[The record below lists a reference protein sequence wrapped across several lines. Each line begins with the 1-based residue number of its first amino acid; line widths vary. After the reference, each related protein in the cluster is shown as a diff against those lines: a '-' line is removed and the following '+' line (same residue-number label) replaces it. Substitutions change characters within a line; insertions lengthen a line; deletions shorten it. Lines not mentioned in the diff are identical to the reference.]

1 MSAFRSMTSFRSA
14 DVVVVGGGTVGAWT
28 AVLLAENSTLD
39 VVLIEAR
46 TLGDGA
52 SSRAA
57 GMVRA
62 QGGTETAIRLGLRSQ
77 EFYSD
82 SGNRFPLD
90 CGFVR
95 QGYLMPCF
103 TPAEVAQA
111 HERIALQ
118 QSLGLDVE
126 WLSSDDIDS
135 RATGLRP
142 GVTLGASYA
151 PGDGYID
158 APRNVL
164 AYTAALTACGVD
176 VRERCS
182 FTGLRTSGGR
192 VVGVDTSEGP
202 IDTGRVVLTGGPQ
215 LAEVGARAG
224 GRIPAGGSRHQVVV
238 TAPLQGVDVNDLPMV
253 FDVTSGIYW
262 RPGEAG
268 GLLWGMSN
276 PDEKP
281 GVAIDFDNGY
291 FITAQSRIERLLP
304 AVVGLGLR
312 RTWAATIDYTPDH
325 LPILGP
331 LITENGPVD
340 GTVVA
345 CAAGHGM
352 MWGPA
357 VAQVAADLTKFG
369 ECDWLDLTDLGLDR
383 FDADGNSRLEPEPIS
398 LPFPQNAFADE
409 RISQ

>member
-1 MSAFRSMTSFRSA
+1 MSAFHSMTSA

-28 AVLLAENSTLD
+28 AVMLAERGIRN
-39 VVLIEAR
+39 VVLLEAL

-62 QGGTETAIRLGLRSQ
+62 QGGTEAPIVLGMRTQ
-77 EFYSD
+77 EFYAN
-82 SGNRFPLD
+82 SGDRFPLD
-90 CGFVR
+90 CGFVA

-103 TPAEVAQA
+103 SEAEVAQA
-111 HERIALQ
+111 HARIALQ
-118 QSLGLDVE
+118 QKLGLNVE
-126 WLSSDDIDS
+126 WLSGSDIDD
-135 RATGLRP
+135 RNTGIAP
-142 GVTLGASYA
+142 GATLGASYA
-151 PGDGYID
+151 SGDGYID

-164 AYTAALTACGVD
+164 AYTAALTAHGVD
-176 VRERCS
+176 VRERCK

-192 VVGVDTSEGP
+192 VVGVDTSDGP
-202 IDTGRVVLTGGPQ
+202 IDTEHVVLTGGPK
-215 LAEVGARAG
+215 LGKVGATAG

-238 TAPLQGVDVNDLPMV
+238 TAPVTAFDVHEVPMV
-253 FDVTSGIYW
+253 FDLMSGIYW

-276 PDEKP
+276 PEEAP
-281 GVAIDFDNGY
+281 GVAVDFDEIY
-291 FITAQSRIERLLP
+291 YQKARDRIEELLP
-304 AVVGLGLR
+304 GIRGLGLR

-331 LITENGPVD
+331 LLTDDGPVD

-345 CAAGHGM
+345 SPAGHGM

-357 VAQVAADLTKFG
+357 IAEVAADLTTTG
-369 ECDWLDLTDLGLDR
+369 ECSWLDLTDLGLNR
-383 FDADGNSRLEPEPIS
+383 FDADGNSRLAPEPIS
-398 LPFPQNAFADE
+398 LPFPEKAAL
-409 RISQ
+409 

>member
-1 MSAFRSMTSFRSA
+1 MTSFRSA
-14 DVVVVGGGTVGAWT
+14 DVVVVGGGTVGGWT
-28 AVLLAENSTLD
+28 AVLLAESGVPN

-77 EFYSD
+77 EFYAA
-82 SGNRFPLD
+82 SGDRFPLD
-90 CGFVR
+90 CGFVA
-95 QGYLMPCF
+95 QGYLMPSF
-103 TPAEVAQA
+103 TDAEVAQA

-118 QSLGLDVE
+118 RTLGLEVE
-126 WLSSDDIDS
+126 WLSGADIDD
-135 RATGLRP
+135 RQTGLAP
-142 GVTLGASYA
+142 GATLGASYA

-176 VRERCS
+176 VREHCT
-182 FTGLRTSGGR
+182 FTGLRTAGGR
-192 VVGVDTSEGP
+192 VVGVDTSDGP
-202 IDTGRVVLTGGPQ
+202 IDTERVVLTGGPK
-215 LAEVGARAG
+215 LGKVGATAG
-224 GRIPAGGSRHQVVV
+224 GRIPAGGTRHQVVV
-238 TAPLQGVDVNDLPMV
+238 TAPVSAFDVHDVPMV
-253 FDVTSGIYW
+253 FDITSGIYW
-262 RPGEAG
+262 RPGEAD

-276 PDEKP
+276 PEEAP
-281 GVAIDFDNGY
+281 GVAADFDEIY
-291 FITAQSRIERLLP
+291 YRKARDRIEELLP
-304 AVVGLGLR
+304 GIKGLGLR

-331 LITENGPVD
+331 LITDDGPVE

-345 CAAGHGM
+345 SPAGHGM

-357 VAQVAADLTKFG
+357 VAQVAADLTTTG
-369 ECDWLDLTDLGLDR
+369 GCEWLDLTDLGLDR
-383 FDADGNSRLEPEPIS
+383 FDADGNSRLTPEPIS
-398 LPFPQNAFADE
+398 LPFPESVAAE

>member
-1 MSAFRSMTSFRSA
+1 MTSVRSA

-28 AVLLAENSTLD
+28 AVLLAENRGANVMLVES
-39 VVLIEAR
+39 R

-77 EFYSD
+77 QFYSE
-82 SGNRFPLD
+82 SGERFPLD

-103 TPAEVAQA
+103 SDADVAAA
-111 HERIALQ
+111 HDRIALQ
-118 QSLGLDVE
+118 RSLGLDVE

-135 RATGLRP
+135 RSTGLAP
-142 GVTLGASYA
+142 GVTRGASYA

-164 AYTAALTACGVD
+164 AYTAALATSGVD
-176 VRERCS
+176 VREHCA
-182 FTGLRTSGGR
+182 FTGLRTAGGR
-192 VVGVDTSEGP
+192 VVGVDTSDGP
-202 IDTGRVVLTGGPQ
+202 IDAERVVLTGGPQ

-224 GRIPAGGSRHQVVV
+224 GRVPAGGTRHQAVV
-238 TAPLQGVDVNDLPMV
+238 TERLRDLDVSELPMV

-276 PDEKP
+276 PDEAP
-281 GVAIDFDNGY
+281 GEATNFDNAY
-291 FITAQSRIERLLP
+291 YHTALARIETLLP
-304 AVVGLGLR
+304 AVAGLGLR

-331 LITENGPVD
+331 LLTDDGPIE

-345 CAAGHGM
+345 SAAGHGM

-357 VAQVAADLTKFG
+357 VAQVAADIVRSG
-369 ECDWLDLTDLGLDR
+369 RCDWLDLTDLGLDR
-383 FDADGNSRLEPEPIS
+383 FDADGRSRVAPEPIS
-398 LPFPQNAFADE
+398 LPFPETTEALT
-409 RISQ
+409 R

>member
-1 MSAFRSMTSFRSA
+1 MSAFRSMTSSQSA

-28 AVLLAENSTLD
+28 AVLLAEGGVRN
-39 VVLIEAR
+39 VVLLESG

-62 QGGTETAIRLGLRSQ
+62 QGGTETAIKLGLHTQ
-77 EFYSD
+77 AFYAA
-82 SGNRFPLD
+82 SGDRFPLS
-90 CGFVR
+90 CGFVA

-103 TPAEVAQA
+103 TPAEVAAA

-118 QSLGLDVE
+118 HSLGLDVG
-126 WLSSDDIDS
+126 WLSADDIDDMV
-135 RATGLRP
+135 TGLAP
-142 GVTLGASYA
+142 GATLGASYA

-176 VRERCS
+176 VREHCA
-182 FTGLRTSGGR
+182 FTGLRISGGR
-192 VVGVDTSEGP
+192 VVGVDTSDGP
-202 IDTGRVVLTGGPQ
+202 IDTERVVLTGGPK
-215 LAEVGARAG
+215 LGRVGETAG
-224 GRIPAGGSRHQVVV
+224 GRIPAGGTRHQVVV
-238 TAPLQGVDVNDLPMV
+238 TAPVTAFDVHDVPMV
-253 FDVTSGIYW
+253 FDLPSGIYW

-276 PDEKP
+276 PDEAP
-281 GVAIDFDNGY
+281 GVAADFDETY
-291 FITAQSRIERLLP
+291 YRKARDRIENLLP
-304 AVVGLGLR
+304 GVKGLGLR
-312 RTWAATIDYTPDH
+312 RMWAATIDYTPDH

-331 LITENGPVD
+331 LITDDGPIE

-345 CAAGHGM
+345 SPAGHGM

-357 VAQVAADLTKFG
+357 VAQVAADLTTSG
-369 ECDWLDLTDLGLDR
+369 ACTWLDLSDLGLDR
-383 FDADGNSRLEPEPIS
+383 FDAEGNSRIAPEPIS
-398 LPFPQNAFADE
+398 LPFPEKAPL
-409 RISQ
+409 

>member
-1 MSAFRSMTSFRSA
+1 MTSFRSA

-28 AVLLAENSTLD
+28 AVLLAESGVPN

-62 QGGTETAIRLGLRSQ
+62 QGGTEPAIRLGLRTQ
-77 EFYSD
+77 EFYAA
-82 SGNRFPLD
+82 SGDRFPLD
-90 CGFVR
+90 CGFVA

-103 TPAEVAQA
+103 SDAEVQQA
-111 HERIALQ
+111 HDRIALQ
-118 QSLGLDVE
+118 QSLGLEVQ
-126 WLSSDDIDS
+126 WLSGSEIDD
-135 RATGLRP
+135 RTTGLAR

-164 AYTAALTACGVD
+164 AYTAALIAHRID
-176 VRERCS
+176 VRERCK
-182 FTGLRTSGGR
+182 FTGLRTAGGR
-192 VVGVDTSEGP
+192 VVGVDTSDGP
-202 IDTGRVVLTGGPQ
+202 IDTEHVVLTGGPK
-215 LAEVGARAG
+215 LAKVGAAAG
-224 GRIPAGGSRHQVVV
+224 ARIPAGGSRHQVVV
-238 TAPLQGVDVNDLPMV
+238 TGPVSAFDVHEVPMV
-253 FDVTSGIYW
+253 FDITSGIYW

-276 PDEKP
+276 PDEPP
-281 GVAIDFDNGY
+281 GVAADFDEIY
-291 FITAQSRIERLLP
+291 YQKARDRIEELLP
-304 AVVGLGLR
+304 GVKGLGLR

-331 LITENGPVD
+331 LLTDDGPVE

-345 CAAGHGM
+345 SPAGHGM

-357 VAQVAADLTKFG
+357 VAEVAADLTTKG
-369 ECDWLDLTDLGLDR
+369 TCDWLDLTDLGLDR
-383 FDADGNSRLEPEPIS
+383 FDAEGNSRVAPEPIS
-398 LPFPQNAFADE
+398 LPFPEKA
-409 RISQ
+409 IL

>member
-1 MSAFRSMTSFRSA
+1 MTSVRSA

-28 AVLLAENSTLD
+28 AVLLAESGVPN
-39 VVLIEAR
+39 VVLLEAR

-62 QGGTETAIRLGLRSQ
+62 QGGTEPAIRLGLRTQ
-77 EFYSD
+77 QFYTA
-82 SGNRFPLD
+82 SGDRFPLD
-90 CGFVR
+90 CGFVA

-103 TPAEVAQA
+103 SDAEVQQA

-118 QSLGLDVE
+118 RTLGLEVE
-126 WLSSDDIDS
+126 WLSAEDIDG
-135 RATGLRP
+135 RRTGLAS

-164 AYTAALTACGVD
+164 AYTAALIAHGVD

-182 FTGLRTSGGR
+182 FTGLRTAGDR
-192 VVGVDTSEGP
+192 VVGVDTSAGP
-202 IDTGRVVLTGGPQ
+202 IDTEHVVLTGGPQ

-224 GRIPAGGSRHQVVV
+224 ARIPAGGTRHQVVV
-238 TAPLQGVDVNDLPMV
+238 TAPVPGLDVYELPMV
-253 FDVTSGIYW
+253 FDLTSGIYW
-262 RPGEAG
+262 RPGESG

-276 PDEKP
+276 PEESP
-281 GVAIDFDNGY
+281 GVATDFDTLY
-291 FITAQSRIERLLP
+291 YAKARDRIEELFP
-304 AVVGLGLR
+304 AVRDLGLR

-331 LITENGPVD
+331 LLTDEGVVA

-345 CAAGHGM
+345 SPAGHGM

-357 VAQVAADLTKFG
+357 VAQVAADLTTTG
-369 ECDWLDLTDLGLDR
+369 ECSWLDLTDLGLDR
-383 FDADGNSRLEPEPIS
+383 FDADGNSRLAPEPIS
-398 LPFPQNAFADE
+398 LPFPESVAGA
-409 RISQ
+409 S

>member
-1 MSAFRSMTSFRSA
+1 MPAFRSMTSFRSA

-28 AVLLAENSTLD
+28 AVLLAESGVPN

-62 QGGTETAIRLGLRSQ
+62 QGGTEPAIRLGLRTQ
-77 EFYSD
+77 EFYAA
-82 SGNRFPLD
+82 SGDRFPLD
-90 CGFVR
+90 CGFVA

-103 TPAEVAQA
+103 SDAEVQQA
-111 HERIALQ
+111 HDRIALQ
-118 QSLGLDVE
+118 QSLGLEVQ
-126 WLSSDDIDS
+126 WLSGSEIDD
-135 RATGLRP
+135 RTTGLAR

-164 AYTAALTACGVD
+164 AYTAALIAHRVD
-176 VRERCS
+176 VRERCK
-182 FTGLRTSGGR
+182 FTGLRTAGGR
-192 VVGVDTSEGP
+192 VVGVDTSDGP
-202 IDTGRVVLTGGPQ
+202 IDTEHVVLTGGPK
-215 LAEVGARAG
+215 LAKVGAAAG
-224 GRIPAGGSRHQVVV
+224 ARIPAGGSRHQVVV
-238 TAPLQGVDVNDLPMV
+238 TGPVSAFDVHEVPMV
-253 FDVTSGIYW
+253 FDITSGIYW

-276 PDEKP
+276 PDEPP
-281 GVAIDFDNGY
+281 GVAADFDEIY
-291 FITAQSRIERLLP
+291 YQKARDRIEELLP
-304 AVVGLGLR
+304 GVKGLGLR

-331 LITENGPVD
+331 LLTDDGAVE

-345 CAAGHGM
+345 SPAGHGM

-357 VAQVAADLTKFG
+357 VAEVAADLTTKG
-369 ECDWLDLTDLGLDR
+369 TCDWLDLTDLGLDR
-383 FDADGNSRLEPEPIS
+383 FDAEGNSRVAPEPIS
-398 LPFPQNAFADE
+398 LPFPEKA
-409 RISQ
+409 IL

>member
-1 MSAFRSMTSFRSA
+1 MPAFRSMTSFRSA

-28 AVLLAENSTLD
+28 AVLLAESGVPN

-62 QGGTETAIRLGLRSQ
+62 QGGTEPAIRLGLRTQ
-77 EFYSD
+77 EFYAA
-82 SGNRFPLD
+82 SGDRFPLD
-90 CGFVR
+90 CGFVA

-103 TPAEVAQA
+103 SDAEVQQA
-111 HERIALQ
+111 HDRIALQ
-118 QSLGLDVE
+118 QSLGLEVQ
-126 WLSSDDIDS
+126 WLSGSEIDD
-135 RATGLRP
+135 RTTGLAR

-164 AYTAALTACGVD
+164 AYTAALIAHRID
-176 VRERCS
+176 VRERCK
-182 FTGLRTSGGR
+182 FTGLRTAGGR
-192 VVGVDTSEGP
+192 VVGVDTSDGP
-202 IDTGRVVLTGGPQ
+202 IDTEHVVLTGGPK
-215 LAEVGARAG
+215 LAKVGAAAG
-224 GRIPAGGSRHQVVV
+224 ARIPAGGSRHQVVV
-238 TAPLQGVDVNDLPMV
+238 TGPVSAFNVHEVPMV
-253 FDVTSGIYW
+253 FDITSGIYW

-276 PDEKP
+276 PDEPP
-281 GVAIDFDNGY
+281 GVAADFDEIY
-291 FITAQSRIERLLP
+291 YQKARDRIEELLP
-304 AVVGLGLR
+304 GVKGLGLR

-331 LITENGPVD
+331 LLTDDGPVE

-345 CAAGHGM
+345 SPAGHGM

-357 VAQVAADLTKFG
+357 VAQVAADLTTTG
-369 ECDWLDLTDLGLDR
+369 TCDWLDLTDLGLDR
-383 FDADGNSRLEPEPIS
+383 FDAEGNSRVAPEPIS
-398 LPFPQNAFADE
+398 LPFPEKATL
-409 RISQ
+409 

>member
-1 MSAFRSMTSFRSA
+1 MPAFRSMTSFRSA

-28 AVLLAENSTLD
+28 AVLLAESGVPN

-62 QGGTETAIRLGLRSQ
+62 QGGTEPAIRLGLRTQ
-77 EFYSD
+77 EFYAA
-82 SGNRFPLD
+82 SGDRFPLD
-90 CGFVR
+90 CGFVA

-103 TPAEVAQA
+103 SDAEVQQA
-111 HERIALQ
+111 HDRIALQ
-118 QSLGLDVE
+118 QSLGLEVQ
-126 WLSSDDIDS
+126 WLSGSEIDD
-135 RATGLRP
+135 RTTGLAR

-164 AYTAALTACGVD
+164 AYTAALIAHRVD
-176 VRERCS
+176 VRERCK
-182 FTGLRTSGGR
+182 FTGLRTAGGR
-192 VVGVDTSEGP
+192 VVGVDTSDGP
-202 IDTGRVVLTGGPQ
+202 IDTQHVVLTGGPK
-215 LAEVGARAG
+215 LAKVGAAAG
-224 GRIPAGGSRHQVVV
+224 ARIPAGGSRHQVVV
-238 TAPLQGVDVNDLPMV
+238 TGPVSAFDVHEVPMV
-253 FDVTSGIYW
+253 FDITSGIYW

-276 PDEKP
+276 PDEPP
-281 GVAIDFDNGY
+281 GVAADFDEIY
-291 FITAQSRIERLLP
+291 YQKARDRIEELLP
-304 AVVGLGLR
+304 GVKGLGLR

-331 LITENGPVD
+331 LLTDDGPVE

-345 CAAGHGM
+345 SPAGHGM

-357 VAQVAADLTKFG
+357 VAEVAADLTTKG
-369 ECDWLDLTDLGLDR
+369 TCDWLDLTDLGLDR
-383 FDADGNSRLEPEPIS
+383 FDAEGNSRVAPEPIS
-398 LPFPQNAFADE
+398 LPFPEKA
-409 RISQ
+409 IL

>member
-1 MSAFRSMTSFRSA
+1 MSAFRGMTSFRSA

-28 AVLLAENSTLD
+28 AALLAENSTLE
-39 VVLIEAR
+39 VVLLEAR

-77 EFYSD
+77 EFYSE
-82 SGNRFPLD
+82 SGERFPLD
-90 CGFVR
+90 CGFIR

-103 TPAEVAQA
+103 TPGEVAQA
-111 HERIALQ
+111 HDRIALQ

-126 WLSSDDIDS
+126 WLSGDDIDS
-135 RATGLRP
+135 RATGLTT
-142 GVTLGASYA
+142 GATLGASYA
-151 PGDGYID
+151 PGDGYLD

-164 AYTAALTACGVD
+164 AYTAALTATGVD
-176 VRERCS
+176 VRERCA
-182 FTGLRTSGGR
+182 FTGLRTAGGR
-192 VVGVDTSEGP
+192 VIGVNTSEGP

-215 LAEVGARAG
+215 LAEVGTRAG
-224 GRIPAGGSRHQVVV
+224 GRIPAGGARHQVVV
-238 TAPLQGVDVNDLPMV
+238 TAPLPLDVHELPMV

-276 PDEKP
+276 PDESP
-281 GVAIDFDNGY
+281 GPAIDFDTDY
-291 FITAQSRIERLLP
+291 FLTAQKRIESLLP

-312 RTWAATIDYTPDH
+312 RSWAATIDYTPDH

-331 LITENGPVD
+331 LLTDDGPVQ

-345 CAAGHGM
+345 SAAGHGM

-357 VAQVAADLTKFG
+357 VAQVAAELTKFG

-383 FDADGNSRLEPEPIS
+383 FDADGNSRLAPEPIS
-398 LPFPQNAFADE
+398 LPFPE
-409 RISQ
+409 TLEKISS

>member
-1 MSAFRSMTSFRSA
+1 MPAFRSMTSFRSA

-28 AVLLAENSTLD
+28 AVLLAESGVPN

-62 QGGTETAIRLGLRSQ
+62 QGGTEPAIRLGLRTQ
-77 EFYSD
+77 EFYAA
-82 SGNRFPLD
+82 SGDRFPLD

-103 TPAEVAQA
+103 TDAEVGQA
-111 HERIALQ
+111 HDRIALQ
-118 QSLGLDVE
+118 QSLGLEVQ
-126 WLSSDDIDS
+126 WLSGSQIDD
-135 RATGLRP
+135 RNTGLAP
-142 GVTLGASYA
+142 GATLGASYA

-164 AYTAALTACGVD
+164 AYTAALIALRVD
-176 VRERCS
+176 VRERCK
-182 FTGLRTSGGR
+182 FTGLRTAGGR
-192 VVGVDTSEGP
+192 VVGVDTSDGP
-202 IDTGRVVLTGGPQ
+202 IDTEHVVLTGGPQ
-215 LAEVGARAG
+215 LAEVGLTAG
-224 GRIPAGGSRHQVVV
+224 GRIPASGTRHQVVV
-238 TAPLQGVDVNDLPMV
+238 TAPLPTDVHQLPMV

-262 RPGEAG
+262 RPGESG

-276 PDEKP
+276 PDEPP
-281 GVAIDFDNGY
+281 GVATDFDEIY
-291 FITAQSRIERLLP
+291 YQKARDRIEELLP
-304 AVVGLGLR
+304 GVKGLGLR
-312 RTWAATIDYTPDH
+312 RAWAATIDYTPDH

-331 LITENGPVD
+331 LLTDDGPVA
-340 GTVVA
+340 GSVVA

-357 VAQVAADLTKFG
+357 VAQVAADLTTAG
-369 ECDWLDLTDLGLDR
+369 TCDWLDLTDLGLDR
-383 FDADGNSRLEPEPIS
+383 FDAEGNSRVAPEPIS
-398 LPFPQNAFADE
+398 LPFPEKATL
-409 RISQ
+409 

>member
-1 MSAFRSMTSFRSA
+1 MSAFRSMTSFRNA

-28 AVLLAENSTLD
+28 AALLAENSTLE
-39 VVLIEAR
+39 VVLLEAR

-77 EFYSD
+77 EFYSE
-82 SGNRFPLD
+82 SGERFPLD

-103 TPAEVAQA
+103 TPGEVAQA
-111 HERIALQ
+111 HDRIALQ

-126 WLSSDDIDS
+126 WLSGDDIDS
-135 RATGLRP
+135 RATGLAP
-142 GVTLGASYA
+142 GSTLGASYA
-151 PGDGYID
+151 PGDGYLD

-164 AYTAALTACGVD
+164 AYTAALTATGVD
-176 VRERCS
+176 VRERCA

-192 VVGVDTSEGP
+192 VVGVNTSEGP

-224 GRIPAGGSRHQVVV
+224 GRIPAGGARHQVVV
-238 TAPLQGVDVNDLPMV
+238 TAPLPLDVHELPMV

-276 PDEKP
+276 PDESP
-281 GVAIDFDNGY
+281 GPAIDFDTAY
-291 FITAQSRIERLLP
+291 FLTAQKRIEALLP
-304 AVVGLGLR
+304 SVVGLGLR
-312 RTWAATIDYTPDH
+312 RSWAATIDYTPDH

-331 LITENGPVD
+331 LLTDDGPVQ

-345 CAAGHGM
+345 SAAGHGM

-357 VAQVAADLTKFG
+357 VAQVAAELTKFG

-383 FDADGNSRLEPEPIS
+383 FDADGNSRLAPEPIS
-398 LPFPQNAFADE
+398 LPFPE
-409 RISQ
+409 TLEKISS

>member
-1 MSAFRSMTSFRSA
+1 MTSSTRA

-28 AVLLAENSTLD
+28 AVLLAESGAGH
-39 VVLIEAR
+39 VVLLEAN

-62 QGGTETAIRLGLRSQ
+62 QGGTPPAITLGMRSQ
-77 EFYSD
+77 EFYRSTGD
-82 SGNRFPLD
+82 RFPLD
-90 CGFVR
+90 CGFVA

-103 TPAEVAQA
+103 TEAEVRQA

-118 QSLGLDVE
+118 HSFGLDVE
-126 WLSSDDIDS
+126 WLSSADLDA
-135 RATGLRP
+135 RHTGLAS

-164 AYTAALTACGVD
+164 AYTAALVAQGVD
-176 VRERCS
+176 IRERCS

-192 VVGVDTSEGP
+192 VVGVDTSDGP
-202 IDTGRVVLTGGPQ
+202 IDTAHVVLTGGPK
-215 LAEVGARAG
+215 LAAVGSRAG
-224 GRIPAGGSRHQVVV
+224 GRIHAGGTRHQVVV
-238 TAPLQGVDVNDLPMV
+238 TAAPSALDIHDVPMV

-268 GLLWGMSN
+268 GVLWGMSN
-276 PDEKP
+276 PDEPP
-281 GVAIDFDNGY
+281 GKAADFDESY
-291 FITAQSRIERLLP
+291 YVKARDRIEELFP
-304 AVVGLGLR
+304 AVRGLGLR

-331 LITENGPVD
+331 LLTDDGPID

-345 CAAGHGM
+345 SPAGHGM

-357 VAQVAADLTKFG
+357 VAQVAADLTTTG
-369 ECDWLDLTDLGLDR
+369 GCDWLDLTDLGLDR
-383 FDADGNSRLEPEPIS
+383 FAADGNSRVAPEPIS
-398 LPFPQNAFADE
+398 LPFPE
-409 RISQ
+409 RATS

>member
-1 MSAFRSMTSFRSA
+1 MTRSDSA

-28 AVLLAENSTLD
+28 AVLLAESGVRN
-39 VVLIEAR
+39 VVLLEAS

-77 EFYSD
+77 EFYSA
-82 SGNRFPLD
+82 SGERFPLD
-90 CGFVR
+90 CGFVA

-103 TPAEVAQA
+103 TPAEVQQA
-111 HERIALQ
+111 HGRIALQ
-118 QSLGLDVE
+118 HRLGLDVE
-126 WLSSDDIDS
+126 WLSSENIDA
-135 RATGLRP
+135 RHTGLAP

-164 AYTAALTACGVD
+164 AYTAALIALGVD
-176 VRERCS
+176 VRERCA
-182 FTGLRTSGGR
+182 FTGLRTESGR
-192 VVGVDTSEGP
+192 VVGVDTSHGAINTE
-202 IDTGRVVLTGGPQ
+202 RVVLTGGPK
-215 LAEVGARAG
+215 LAAVGARAG
-224 GRIPAGGSRHQVVV
+224 GRIHAGGTRHQVVV
-238 TAPLQGVDVNDLPMV
+238 TAAPADLDIHDVPMV

-268 GLLWGMSN
+268 GVLWGMSN
-276 PDEKP
+276 PDEPP
-281 GVAIDFDNGY
+281 GTAVGFDEDY
-291 FITAQSRIERLLP
+291 YLKARDRIEHLFP
-304 AVVGLGLR
+304 AVRGLGLR
-312 RTWAATIDYTPDH
+312 RSWAATIDYTPDH

-331 LITENGPVD
+331 LLTDDGPVE

-345 CAAGHGM
+345 SAAGHGM

-357 VAQVAADLTKFG
+357 VAQVAADLAMTG
-369 ECDWLDLTDLGLDR
+369 TCDWLDLTDLGLDR
-383 FDADGNSRLEPEPIS
+383 FDAEGNSRVAPEPIS
-398 LPFPQNAFADE
+398 LPFPEKAT
-409 RISQ
+409 

>member
-1 MSAFRSMTSFRSA
+1 MSRSRSMTRSDSA

-28 AVLLAENSTLD
+28 AVLLAESGVRN
-39 VVLIEAR
+39 VVLLEAS

-77 EFYSD
+77 EFYSA
-82 SGNRFPLD
+82 SGERFPLD
-90 CGFVR
+90 CGFVA

-103 TPAEVAQA
+103 TPAEVQQA
-111 HERIALQ
+111 HDRIALQ
-118 QSLGLDVE
+118 HRLGLDVE
-126 WLSSDDIDS
+126 WLSSENIDA
-135 RATGLRP
+135 RHTGLAP

-164 AYTAALTACGVD
+164 AYTAALIALGVD
-176 VRERCS
+176 VRERCA
-182 FTGLRTSGGR
+182 FTGLRTESGR
-192 VVGVDTSEGP
+192 VVGVDTSHGAINTE
-202 IDTGRVVLTGGPQ
+202 RVVLTGGPK
-215 LAEVGARAG
+215 LAAVGARAG
-224 GRIPAGGSRHQVVV
+224 GRIHAGGTRHQVVV
-238 TAPLQGVDVNDLPMV
+238 TAAPADLDIHDVPMV

-268 GLLWGMSN
+268 GVLWGMSN
-276 PDEKP
+276 PDEPP
-281 GVAIDFDNGY
+281 GTAVDFDEDY
-291 FITAQSRIERLLP
+291 YLKARDRIEHLFP
-304 AVVGLGLR
+304 AVRGLGLR
-312 RTWAATIDYTPDH
+312 RSWAATIDYTPDH

-331 LITENGPVD
+331 LLTDDGPVE

-345 CAAGHGM
+345 SAAGHGM

-357 VAQVAADLTKFG
+357 VAQVAADLAMTG
-369 ECDWLDLTDLGLDR
+369 TCDWLDLTDLGLDR
-383 FDADGNSRLEPEPIS
+383 FDAEGNSRVAPEPIS
-398 LPFPQNAFADE
+398 LPFPEKAT
-409 RISQ
+409 

>member
-1 MSAFRSMTSFRSA
+1 MTSFRNA

-28 AVLLAENSTLD
+28 AALLAENSTLE
-39 VVLIEAR
+39 VVLLEAR

-77 EFYSD
+77 EFYSE
-82 SGNRFPLD
+82 SGERFPLD

-103 TPAEVAQA
+103 TPGEVAQA
-111 HERIALQ
+111 HDRIALQ

-126 WLSSDDIDS
+126 WLSGDDIDS
-135 RATGLRP
+135 RATGLAP
-142 GVTLGASYA
+142 GSTLGASYA
-151 PGDGYID
+151 PGDGYLD

-164 AYTAALTACGVD
+164 AYTAALTATGVD
-176 VRERCS
+176 VRERCA

-192 VVGVDTSEGP
+192 VVGVNTSEGP

-224 GRIPAGGSRHQVVV
+224 GRIPAGGARHQVVV
-238 TAPLQGVDVNDLPMV
+238 TAPLPLDVHELPMV

-276 PDEKP
+276 PDESP
-281 GVAIDFDNGY
+281 GPAIDFDTAY
-291 FITAQSRIERLLP
+291 FLTAQKRIEALLP
-304 AVVGLGLR
+304 SVVGLGLR
-312 RTWAATIDYTPDH
+312 RSWAATIDYTPDH

-331 LITENGPVD
+331 LLTDDGPVQ

-345 CAAGHGM
+345 SAAGHGM

-357 VAQVAADLTKFG
+357 VAQVAAELTKFG

-383 FDADGNSRLEPEPIS
+383 FDADGNSRLAPEPIS
-398 LPFPQNAFADE
+398 LPFPE
-409 RISQ
+409 TLEKISS